1 MRRATTIALG
11 IVFLIIIP
19 LDAVSNPLESLSQ
32 VSADTVK
39 NEDPD
44 GRAVHPA
51 ADPMVFF
58 DPVDPIFELQSGI
71 YAGTMDLGAEFT
83 VMNRYYDFYA
93 TIFGSYHFGLNRRVV
108 NSQRNL
114 HGGVTFG
121 KEYLL
126 RETGE
131 YDAGTRFYSRMGP
144 GISFSQI
151 VYDDHRNERLYF
163 GLHSSFLV
171 GATGRDTRVGRP
183 YIEVSLRT
191 VWFPA
196 LDVSV
201 VNAGLQV
208 SIGFLFSGNRGDI
221 PVRFR

>member
-1 MRRATTIALG
+1 MRRLSTIVLG
-11 IVFLIIIP
+11 IVFLITIP
-19 LDAVSNPLESLSQ
+19 LSAISNPLESLNRA
-32 VSADTVK
+32 SADTVK

-121 KEYLL
+121 KEFLL

-131 YDAGTRFYSRMGP
+131 FNDGTRYYARVGP
-144 GISFSQI
+144 GFSFSQI
-151 VYDDHRNERLYF
+151 VFEDNRNERLYF
-163 GLHSSFLV
+163 GFHSSFLV

-183 YIEVSLRT
+183 YIEASLRT

-196 LDVSV
+196 LDDAVL
-201 VNAGLQV
+201 NAGLQV
-208 SIGFLFSGNRGDI
+208 SIGFLISGNRGDI

>member
-1 MRRATTIALG
+1 MRRLSTIAMG
-11 IVFLIIIP
+11 IVLLITIP
-19 LDAVSNPLESLSQ
+19 LSANSNPLVYLSH

-83 VMNRYYDFYA
+83 IMNRYYDFYA

-126 RETGE
+126 RETGD
-131 YDAGTRFYSRMGP
+131 YNDGTRFYSRVGP
-144 GISFSQI
+144 GVSFSQI
-151 VYDDHRNERLYF
+151 VYDDSRNERLYF
-163 GLHSSFLV
+163 GLHSSILV
-171 GATGRDTRVGRP
+171 GATGRDTRIGTP
-183 YIEVSLRT
+183 YIEASLRT

-196 LDVSV
+196 LDDAVF
-201 VNAGLQV
+201 NAGLQI
-208 SIGFLFSGNRGDI
+208 SIGFLISGSRGDI
-221 PVRFR
+221 PVRYR